1 FVLRAF
7 RDAGGNRLR
16 WPLHRFG
23 RHFQTG
29 HNLHLLPS
37 VIEGSILAYC
47 GLHAAH
53 TRRAVAV
60 FDVELAVNGAL
71 AVVTVRTQIPG
82 ARQFHL
88 AQCREKA
95 SRAQFAIACLMA
107 ARARDRAPAGGRL
120 GELQQLSERRRPS
133 LMQGGAEP
141 HLHRLQIYAARLL
154 PLGEDV
160 AQQRGYFARDLRMD
174 RFGRFFSAGVSV
186 SSTCRKA
193 QILSL
198 TSTISAQSSSNRS
211 NS

>member
-60 FDVELAVNGAL
+60 FDVELVINGAL
-71 AVVTVRTQIPG
+71 AVVTVRAQIPG

-88 AQCREKA
+88 AQSSEKVL
-95 SRAQFAIACLMA
+95 RAQFAIARLLA
-107 ARARDRAPAGGRL
+107 ARTGNGLLFSSRL
-120 GELQQLSERRRPS
+120 RELQQLCKSGCSGLAPSSRRGEALGNTFVIHHVGQSRMWAMTGIVGTVTMATRITAATTGSGNRP
-133 LMQGGAEP
+133 GAK
-141 HLHRLQIYAARLL
+141 I
-154 PLGEDV
+154 
-160 AQQRGYFARDLRMD
+160 F
-174 RFGRFFSAGVSV
+174 
-186 SSTCRKA
+186 
-193 QILSL
+193 
-198 TSTISAQSSSNRS
+198 
-211 NS
+211 